1 MLAILQFD
9 AASASVLDRLL
20 TDGRLPTLAALRQRG
35 TWHEL
40 DAPATQF
47 AAGAQH
53 TLYSGVELGD
63 HGLFYP
69 FQWSAAD
76 QRVHYMSA
84 FEAPAPVWERLGRRG
99 TRTLAV
105 DPYESRPPADPPPGT
120 LVCGWQLHDRVV
132 LRKWSSP
139 GGADRRLERLF
150 GPPQPV
156 DEVFGRHT
164 VDEMLGL
171 RRRLLGAPGRVAD
184 AAALLLGEQPFDL
197 AWLTFCAAHV
207 AGHQFWDLSQLDA
220 DDLDPRAERVLTGT
234 LEEVYRAVDVALGR
248 VIDALPPA
256 ADVMVVSPVG
266 MDVNTSRADLLP
278 EMLRAVLDPGEGGQA
293 RGSSSIWRLRAAL
306 PSGLRARVAAALPE
320 RAALDLTARLELR
333 GVDWS
338 STRAFAHPAENQGYI
353 RLNLRGRERDGIVAP
368 EQADEL
374 MDEIADGLRTFV
386 DLDGAPTVQ
395 SIDRVADLFGSGA
408 RAHQLPDLIV
418 RWTDRPATRLEGV
431 RSDRF
436 GTVMRHG
443 VGSGRSGNH
452 TEGDAWALV
461 VPGSSRPVEPARPP
475 RLEDV
480 AATAAAVAG
489 ADLGGIAGQPL
500 LERVA

>member
-20 TDGRLPTLAALRQRG
+20 TDGRLPTLAALRRRG

-184 AAALLLGEQPFDL
+184 GAALLLGEQPFDL

-220 DDLDPRAERVLTGT
+220 DDLDPRAERVLAGT

-248 VIDALPPA
+248 VIDALPPG

-278 EMLRAVLDPGEGGQA
+278 EMLRAVLDHGEVGQA

-452 TEGDAWALV
+452 TEGDAWALL
-461 VPGSSRPVEPARPP
+461 VPGTSRLVEPTRPP

-480 AATAAAVAG
+480 AATAAALSG
-489 ADLGGIAGQPL
+489 ADTTDMAGEPL
-500 LERVA
+500 LER